1 MRKISAKELK
11 SKIDNDENIIILDVR
26 DENAYR
32 EGHIKNAISISV
44 SDISHEI
51 EDIVQDKDTLVC
63 AYCYSG
69 ARSARAAIMLDY
81 LDYTNVF
88 DLGGITN
95 WSYELE
101 K

>member
-63 AYCYSG
+63 TYCYSG
-69 ARSARAAIMLDY
+69 ARSARTAMMLDY
-81 LDYTNVF
+81 LEYTNVF